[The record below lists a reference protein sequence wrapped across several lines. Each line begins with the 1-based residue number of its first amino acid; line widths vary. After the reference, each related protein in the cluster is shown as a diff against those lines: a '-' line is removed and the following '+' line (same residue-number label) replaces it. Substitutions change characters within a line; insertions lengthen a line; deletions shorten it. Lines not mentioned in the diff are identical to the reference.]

1 MERLLALFA
10 QSTVKTHVTQHGRA
24 GVNGLVEVLWMADAA
39 W

>member
-24 GVNGLVEVLWMADAA
+24 GVNELVEVLRMADAA

>member
-10 QSTVKTHVTQHGRA
+10 QSTVKTHVTQHWRA
-24 GVNGLVEVLWMADAA
+24 GVNGLVEVLRMADAA

>member
-24 GVNGLVEVLWMADAA
+24 GVNGLVEVLRITDTA